1 MSSFLHSPSWLD
13 MMLIAGAYSGVCGI
27 DEDQGKEF
35 GWIDGDVWGTGKQ
48 WRTLA
53 VTMYTSE

>member
-1 MSSFLHSPSWLD
+1 